1 MKLPNNYGSISKL
14 SGNRRRPYIVR
25 KSIGVKQYV
34 VGYYESYEIALQAL
48 ADYNRQKAT
57 ETPITAPTLAT
68 LYAQWLPQHA
78 ENISISAVN
87 GYKNAYRDLYSIAG
101 VPLSRLK
108 FDDFQAVIND
118 MAGLSYASKKKVRSL
133 INQLFKFALKK
144 ELVSR
149 NYGELLT
156 LGKNKT
162 IRPHKPFTRQQINKL
177 WRLNSHDADGALVLL
192 YTGMRCGELL
202 NLRRRDVNLKT
213 KILTVTKSKTAAGAG
228 RIIPIHHRI
237 YDIIKRRCESTTELL
252 FDETYNHFATNF
264 KRVTE
269 YKHTTHDARHTVA
282 SLLDS
287 AGANPTATR
296 AILGH
301 KNGDITIKVYTHK
314 TACDLRR
321 AIELL
326 K

>member
-1 MKLPNNYGSISKL
+1 
-14 SGNRRRPYIVR
+14 
-25 KSIGVKQYV
+25 
-34 VGYYESYEIALQAL
+34 
-48 ADYNRQKAT
+48 
-57 ETPITAPTLAT
+57 
-68 LYAQWLPQHA
+68 
-78 ENISISAVN
+78 
-87 GYKNAYRDLYSIAG
+87 
-101 VPLSRLK
+101 
-108 FDDFQAVIND
+108 
-118 MAGLSYASKKKVRSL
+118 
-133 INQLFKFALKK
+133 
-144 ELVSR
+144 
-149 NYGELLT
+149 
-156 LGKNKT
+156 
-162 IRPHKPFTRQQINKL
+162 
-177 WRLNSHDADGALVLL
+177 LNSHDADGALVLL
-192 YTGMRCGELL
+192 YTGIRCGELL